1 MKQAYRIAGQ
11 QDRTKFC
18 LRENHLWKNRD
29 DHKQLKD
36 VQIQRM
42 GKNEM
47 QWNEQ
52 ETQKVLKRQEIQ
64 TVKFKTNKQYVY
76 SISNKVHNFL

>member
-1 MKQAYRIAGQ
+1 
-11 QDRTKFC
+11 
-18 LRENHLWKNRD
+18 
-29 DHKQLKD
+29 
-36 VQIQRM
+36 M

-52 ETQKVLKRQEIQ
+52 ENQKVSKRQEIQ

-76 SISNKVHNFL
+76 SISNKVHNLLQNIFKNKESEWDKWMSLGY

>member
-1 MKQAYRIAGQ
+1 
-11 QDRTKFC
+11 
-18 LRENHLWKNRD
+18 
-29 DHKQLKD
+29 
-36 VQIQRM
+36 M

-52 ETQKVLKRQEIQ
+52 ENQKVLKRQEIQ

-76 SISNKVHNFL
+76 SISNKVHNLL